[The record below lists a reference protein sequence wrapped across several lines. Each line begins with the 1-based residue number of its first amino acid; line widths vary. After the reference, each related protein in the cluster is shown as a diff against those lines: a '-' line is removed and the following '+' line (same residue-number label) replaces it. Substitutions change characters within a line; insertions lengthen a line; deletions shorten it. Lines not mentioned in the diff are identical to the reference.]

1 MEIERVNEQLKL
13 YENQGYLVIRKSHGS
28 FCKLVALEII
38 DTALNRSRQYLI
50 FKSLIWFYVT
60 GPRFPTHFGFKCLP
74 I

>member
-50 FKSLIWFYVT
+50 FKSLI
-60 GPRFPTHFGFKCLP
+60 
-74 I
+74 